1 MKKKAGL
8 IRQASYS
15 SSHTTM
21 ISNSGSNFDTSQKPS
36 AAYIPVTISD
46 TTRSFASNPYKNS
59 NFTESRS
66 EISLQSSGS
75 VQVFATQER
84 EKSKRRVQERKH
96 LLHKNNVYNERILR
110 TLLRSNSK
118 SKTDKAYTSQDYIPK
133 NNIFTN
139 GESKSSNP
147 NISAKYKAPKQRLE
161 KPYITHHN
169 MPIHSKI
176 TKGVSKK
183 LQLESSPKAVFD
195 TEFRSTYRARIK
207 PQSNFTASNTAF
219 AYQ

>member
-1 MKKKAGL
+1 
-8 IRQASYS
+8 
-15 SSHTTM
+15 M
-21 ISNSGSNFDTSQKPS
+21 ISNSGSNFDTSQKS
-36 AAYIPVTISD
+36 SVAYIPVTISD

-59 NFTESRS
+59 NFTECRS

-75 VQVFATQER
+75 VQILATQDR
-84 EKSKRRVQERKH
+84 EKSKLRVQERKH
-96 LLHKNNVYNERILR
+96 LLHKNNVYNDRILR

-118 SKTDKAYTSQDYIPK
+118 NKHGQAYTSQEHVQK
-133 NNIFTN
+133 NLFISSD
-139 GESKSSNP
+139 SKSSNP
-147 NISAKYKAPKQRLE
+147 VFSAKYKTPKERLE

-183 LQLESSPKAVFD
+183 LQLESSPRVVFD
-195 TEFRSTYRARIK
+195 TEFRSTYKSRIK
-207 PQSNFTASNTAF
+207 PQNNFTVSNTAF